1 MKFTRTPFESS
12 SSGVLLRLSSFL
24 VFVEFTRF
32 YAVFI
37 VGIAHQ
43 PAKRKLIEFTLLI
56 ESKNFNLFAFVGGS
70 CGPIFCFVLVQ
81 VLAGKF
87 VIQVQKQFIAPFLYL
102 SPSQFMWKKF
112 FFLSTFFSRF
122 SCLCRFLP
130 LSLFDSSS
138 LYRSVCLT
146 TLGCS
151 MPTRIYFPFLDTHFF
166 PLAVFRSF
174 LHLHFPHPG
183 AFFMVRFNE
192 INL

>member
-12 SSGVLLRLSSFL
+12 SSGVLFRLSSFL

-70 CGPIFCFVLVQ
+70 GGPIFCFVLVQ

-102 SPSQFMWKKF
+102 SPSQFM
-112 FFLSTFFSRF
+112 
-122 SCLCRFLP
+122 
-130 LSLFDSSS
+130 
-138 LYRSVCLT
+138 
-146 TLGCS
+146 
-151 MPTRIYFPFLDTHFF
+151 
-166 PLAVFRSF
+166 
-174 LHLHFPHPG
+174 
-183 AFFMVRFNE
+183 
-192 INL
+192 

>member
-1 MKFTRTPFESS
+1 MPHCLGNEAGPLPLYIHYIILMKFTRTPFESS

-70 CGPIFCFVLVQ
+70 GGPIFCFVLVQ

-112 FFLSTFFSRF
+112 FFSPLFSHAFPVFVAFFHFLCLIQVLSIARF
-122 SCLCRFLP
+122 VSP
-130 LSLFDSSS
+130 
-138 LYRSVCLT
+138 
-146 TLGCS
+146 
-151 MPTRIYFPFLDTHFF
+151 
-166 PLAVFRSF
+166 PLAVRCPLVFIF
-174 LHLHFPHPG
+174 HF
-183 AFFMVRFNE
+183 
-192 INL
+192 